1 MFLLLLHGRRHQVQN
16 QGHHMLGI
24 AVHRLY
30 PCRRHHR
37 HCSLDKFSHDHYC
50 SLDKLSSVCLEA
62 KLILIG
68 SLSSSGKL
76 RLAPE
81 ATKAIFANY
90 STALCSPKLKKNSKF
105 QNWGSEQT
113 CRQSFPEW
121 FGKISKKPKTFV
133 ISGA

>member
-1 MFLLLLHGRRHQVQN
+1 
-16 QGHHMLGI
+16 
-24 AVHRLY
+24 
-30 PCRRHHR
+30 
-37 HCSLDKFSHDHYC
+37 
-50 SLDKLSSVCLEA
+50 VCLEA

-121 FGKISKKPKTFV
+121 FGKISKNKNIRYFRRLRQKKIKNLESQRPWL
-133 ISGA
+133 

>member
-1 MFLLLLHGRRHQVQN
+1 
-16 QGHHMLGI
+16 
-24 AVHRLY
+24 
-30 PCRRHHR
+30 
-37 HCSLDKFSHDHYC
+37 
-50 SLDKLSSVCLEA
+50 VCLEA

-90 STALCSPKLKKNSKF
+90 STALLSKAPAMKKIPNSKIGDR
-105 QNWGSEQT
+105 NKHVG
-113 CRQSFPEW
+113 RAFPSGLE
-121 FGKISKKPKTFV
+121 KYRKKPKTFV

>member
-1 MFLLLLHGRRHQVQN
+1 
-16 QGHHMLGI
+16 
-24 AVHRLY
+24 
-30 PCRRHHR
+30 
-37 HCSLDKFSHDHYC
+37 
-50 SLDKLSSVCLEA
+50 VCLEA

-113 CRQSFPEW
+113 RRQSFPEW
-121 FGKISKKPKTFV
+121 FGKISKNQKHSLFQALKTKK
-133 ISGA
+133 IKNLESQRPWL

>member
-1 MFLLLLHGRRHQVQN
+1 
-16 QGHHMLGI
+16 
-24 AVHRLY
+24 
-30 PCRRHHR
+30 
-37 HCSLDKFSHDHYC
+37 
-50 SLDKLSSVCLEA
+50 VCLEA

-113 CRQSFPEW
+113 VGRAFPSGLEKYQKNQKHSL
-121 FGKISKKPKTFV
+121 FQALKTKKIKNLESQRPWL
-133 ISGA
+133 

>member
-37 HCSLDKFSHDHYC
+37 HC